1 MSQLRKSLTFSA
13 SQRRGVLLLFVIIG
27 LTAAGVY
34 LVRMDEAR
42 ELPPAFP
49 ALTDSM
55 SGTTGYSTA
64 SFQEKNTPQALDI
77 NQADSARWEQMPGIG
92 PVLAARIVKYRD
104 AIGGFEQVADLQK
117 VYGLPAETY
126 DKLLPY
132 LRISPYAGVQAAA
145 PAPVAAAPLDLN
157 KATADELASLP
168 GIGPVLSARIVKYR
182 DAIGGFT
189 SVDQLQKVYQLSP
202 ETYTAVSPRV
212 FVAAPPP
219 PDLLAEASTVA
230 QSTPEQRT
238 RSIAAPAAA
247 GQRADLNVA
256 DSAALTAVPGI
267 GPVLAARIVK
277 YRKIIGGFVHKEQLR
292 QVYGMSA
299 ENYDRMAPFLDI
311 SPTTI
316 PRKDLNRISEKTLAY
331 YLSADEAKNLISQRT
346 RLGRFESWEEIQEVS
361 SLPADRINFMKQY
374 FTL

>member
-55 SGTTGYSTA
+55 SGSTGHSTA

-202 ETYTAVSPRV
+202 ETYTAVSPMV

-219 PDLLAEASTVA
+219 PDLIAEAAPVA
-230 QSTPEQRT
+230 SPEQRT
-238 RSIAAPAAA
+238 RSITAPAAA

-277 YRKIIGGFVHKEQLR
+277 YRKIIGGFVHKDQLR

-316 PRKDLNRISEKTLAY
+316 PRKDLNRVSEKTLAY
-331 YLSADEAKNLISQRT
+331 YLSADEAKNLIGQRT

-361 SLPADRINFMKQY
+361 GLPADRINFMKQY